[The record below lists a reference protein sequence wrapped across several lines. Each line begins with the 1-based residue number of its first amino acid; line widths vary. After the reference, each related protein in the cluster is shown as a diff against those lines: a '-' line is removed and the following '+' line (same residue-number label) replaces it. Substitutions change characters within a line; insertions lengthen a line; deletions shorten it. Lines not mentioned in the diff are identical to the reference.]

1 MSIINQLES
10 PGHAQFLIAT
20 HSPILLSFPGAKVIS
35 FDDGKI
41 AEINYKDS
49 SHYQLTKSF
58 LDNPERY
65 FRWLFEE
72 NEE

>member
-10 PGHAQFLIAT
+10 PGHAQFSIAT
-20 HSPILLSFPGAKVIS
+20 HSPILLSYSGAKVIS
-35 FDDGKI
+35 FDDGRME
-41 AEINYKDS
+41 EINYQDS

-72 NEE
+72 DE